1 MFRNFRFILI
11 FVFVFLVPLNVIA
24 NEKIY
29 FVDIDYIL
37 FNSIAGKKISMH
49 IQNENK
55 KINSEFSK
63 FQKKIDSEKKTLL
76 TQKNVLSDEEYEKKL
91 SELEKNFKE
100 YNSII
105 NSKNRDLNNFKK
117 KVRLEFSNN
126 LNKILEDYSKKNSI
140 SMILKKENILIGKTN
155 LDATNDVLVLFNK
168 NVKKISVK

>member
-1 MFRNFRFILI
+1 MFKKILSIIFFLFFFSSTNVYSQEKLVFIDINYI
-11 FVFVFLVPLNVIA
+11 FS
-24 NEKIY
+24 
-29 FVDIDYIL
+29 
-37 FNSIAGKKISMH
+37 NSEAGKKINKE
-49 IQNENK
+49 ILNENK

-63 FQKKIDSEKKTLL
+63 FQKKIDYEKETLL

-91 SELEKNFKE
+91 RELEKNFNE

-105 NSKNRDLNNFKK
+105 NTKNRDLNNFKK

-155 LDATNDVLVLFNK
+155 LDATNEVLVLFNK